1 VTGLAERAAL
11 CAAFFSLALP
21 VWPLN
26 AAADVDIAP
35 GAGSFSFVDA
45 QGDASKTMAVYT
57 YLPKGSVARSA
68 RIVFVMHGVGKN
80 ARGSRDAWIEPAER
94 HGLLIIAP
102 RFDREQWSGGAYS
115 YSSVLTADGKPRDVS
130 LWSYSVIEHLFDAVK
145 TATGNPAAS
154 YFLYGHSEGGQ
165 FVHRLVLLLPD
176 ARYSRAVAANAGW
189 YMMPAFDTRYPHG
202 IGNAPVTRE
211 SLGKSLGRDV
221 VIMLGELDRDP
232 GHPQLSRTRQ
242 AMAQGANRYER
253 GETFFKEGRR
263 LAAEL
268 GVPFA
273 WRVQGVPGAAHEN
286 SKMSRAA
293 SAVLMEP

>member
-1 VTGLAERAAL
+1 
-11 CAAFFSLALP
+11 
-21 VWPLN
+21 
-26 AAADVDIAP
+26 
-35 GAGSFSFVDA
+35 
-45 QGDASKTMAVYT
+45 
-57 YLPKGSVARSA
+57 
-68 RIVFVMHGVGKN
+68 
-80 ARGSRDAWIEPAER
+80 
-94 HGLLIIAP
+94 
-102 RFDREQWSGGAYS
+102 
-115 YSSVLTADGKPRDVS
+115 
-130 LWSYSVIEHLFDAVK
+130 
-145 TATGNPAAS
+145 
-154 YFLYGHSEGGQ
+154 
-165 FVHRLVLLLPD
+165 
-176 ARYSRAVAANAGW
+176 
-189 YMMPAFDTRYPHG
+189 MMPAFDTRYPHG